1 MKSVNKPKQGTDTRR
16 THKTKDDFLRWL
28 RKKEALKKQAAKEQS
43 APAQAARAISQVLM
57 AAA

>member
-28 RKKEALKKQAAKEQS
+28 RKKEALKKQAAKE
-43 APAQAARAISQVLM
+43 
-57 AAA
+57 